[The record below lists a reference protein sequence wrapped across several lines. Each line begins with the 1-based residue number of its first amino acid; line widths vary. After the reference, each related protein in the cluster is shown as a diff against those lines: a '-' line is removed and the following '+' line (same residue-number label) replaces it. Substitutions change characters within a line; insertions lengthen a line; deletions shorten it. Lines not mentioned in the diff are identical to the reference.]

1 MLALHGDA
9 AGGRHIARPSAMQEN
24 SAAQALDTRKLVE
37 AKHRQHV
44 VKAILPP
51 QAFSALRVGVSYPPI
66 VISIADGIAPAVG
79 RPQWQDRDTAAG
91 PRHPIWTVKDLP
103 DLPAA
108 DRRGSVTLTFAG
120 APAGTAKRAG
130 HSERSERNPTA
141 RRRKRQ
147 GADPQPACKT
157 RSGQRILLWAPR
169 VSGARDTISPPG
181 PVLHCGR
188 WSAWNVKR

>member
-1 MLALHGDA
+1 LLALHGDA
-9 AGGRHIARPSAMQEN
+9 AGGRHIAWPGAMQEN
-24 SAAQALDTRKLVE
+24 CAAQALNARTLIE

-44 VKAILPP
+44 VKAILAP
-51 QAFSALRVGVSYPPI
+51 QAFSALRVGVDYPPI

-79 RPQWQDRDTAAG
+79 RPQWQDRETAAG

-108 DRRGSVTLTFAG
+108 DGRGSVALAFAS
-120 APAGTAKRAG
+120 ASAGMAKRTG
-130 HSERSERNPTA
+130 HSERSKRNPTA
-141 RRRKRQ
+141 RCRKRQ

-181 PVLHCGR
+181 PVLHCGL
-188 WSAWNVKR
+188 WSAWEVER